1 MSSGRRL
8 RWTEQ
13 AVDQLGAIAEFV
25 GRSSPVYAEQLV
37 ERIVHRLEQ
46 VRVFPDSGSVVNEF
60 GGAPEVRQLLEWP
73 YRIIYRS
80 RDDVIEVLAVI
91 HGRRDLRQVDLP

>member
-1 MSSGRRL
+1 MSNGRRL

-25 GRSSPVYAEQLV
+25 GRSAPVYAEQLV
-37 ERIVHRLEQ
+37 DRIVHCLEQ
-46 VRVFPDSGSVVNEF
+46 VRVFPESGTVVSEF
-60 GGAPEVRQLLEWP
+60 AATDVRQILEWP
-73 YRIIYRS
+73 YRILYRS
-80 RDDVIEVLAVI
+80 RHDVIEVLAVI

>member
-1 MSSGRRL
+1 MSNGRRL

-25 GRSSPVYAEQLV
+25 GRSAPVYAEQLV
-37 ERIVHRLEQ
+37 DRIVHRLEQ
-46 VRVFPDSGSVVNEF
+46 VRVFPESGTVVSEF
-60 GGAPEVRQLLEWP
+60 AATDVRQILEWP
-73 YRIIYRS
+73 YRILYRS
-80 RDDVIEVLAVI
+80 RHDVIEVLAVI